1 MHLIQTYYAAVEK
14 SKHLSN
20 ENLDIENSLI
30 ELTYQRLS
38 LLHVSNNNIKT
49 DIEIFRSYI
58 QNVHIK
64 SLETMTQTLIKQY
77 AELLLKCVDKGN
89 YIPIISSDDKTN
101 KTNHVDEEILLLLL
115 LGQTSTLNEAV
126 HDWQPEHEGQRERS
140 HQAAYNI
147 LALLSIF
154 LSRKQAFHIIADS
167 YERALRFSFEHFQTS
182 FNYGLSLISS
192 GQSYRAY
199 LILKECLR

>member
-101 KTNHVDEEILLLLL
+101 KTNRRSSQSLFIPLDVDEEILLLLL

-126 HDWQPEHEGQRERS
+126 LDWQPQHEGQRERS
-140 HQAAYNI
+140 HQVAYNI

-154 LSRKQAFHIIADS
+154 
-167 YERALRFSFEHFQTS
+167 
-182 FNYGLSLISS
+182 
-192 GQSYRAY
+192 
-199 LILKECLR
+199 